1 MSEKLG
7 ITRKY
12 SREIQ
17 DIGNKLR
24 DLENNRIYEL
34 SGAQMDGYLAT
45 NVQQLRKML
54 TALLSKIDNQEPST
68 NDELAEA
75 LGRIER
81 P

>member
-7 ITRKY
+7 ITKKY

-17 DIGNKLR
+17 EIGNKLR

-45 NVQQLRKML
+45 NALQLKKML
-54 TALLSKIDNQEPST
+54 NELLNKIDNQSPSI
-68 NDELAEA
+68 NDDLADLFEA
-75 LGRIER
+75 RKN
-81 P
+81 